1 MSTDFAKT
9 LFDIFFS
16 DFKNWTQKSP
26 EVVETSGLFALISFW
41 VQLDGGPEET
51 RTLDLSDANRTLS
64 QLSYRP
70 IYFPFDPENID
81 IISMF
86 DLFVKAF
93 FSIPAQI

>member
-1 MSTDFAKT
+1 MYLWGET
-9 LFDIFFS
+9 
-16 DFKNWTQKSP
+16 
-26 EVVETSGLFALISFW
+26 VETSRLFAAASFL

-70 IYFPFDPENID
+70 IYEAVLFPVRCYDPENID
-81 IISMF
+81 IIAMF
-86 DLFVKAF
+86 DVFVKAF